1 VSNKVNP
8 IVLVG
13 IAAAAVVLTGKKK
26 KGSGSGSSPG
36 QLDGLKRMQ
45 YMDPGAFPQAQQTSS
60 GEPGVVVFKKVKS
73 NNK

>member
-26 KGSGSGSSPG
+26 KGSGSSPG
-36 QLDGLKRMQ
+36 QLDGLQRMQ
-45 YMDPGAFPQAQQTSS
+45 YMDPGAFPQAEQTSS
-60 GEPGVVVFKKVKS
+60 GEPGVVVFKKAKS
-73 NNK
+73 SNK